1 MAKIKINNIT
11 IGDKYPPTIIV
22 ELGINHSGN
31 LDKAIHLVDIA
42 KKNGANIIKHQTH
55 IPNEEMSSS
64 AKRIIPGNAKESIF
78 EVIKKN
84 CLSLDKEKKLAEYIR
99 KKNMTFI
106 STPFSFAAVD
116 RLKELK
122 VPAIKIGS
130 GECNN
135 YPLIK
140 KIANLKLP
148 VILSTGMNNYESIAR
163 AVKILRNKKIKFA
176 LLQCTNVYPT
186 PFEFININCVSTL
199 KKKFPDAVVGISDHS
214 TSIYPY
220 LSTIPLG
227 TRIIEKHF
235 TLDKKS
241 KGPDMSASLDPKE
254 LKEII
259 KGSNE
264 IFLSLGDIKGPY
276 KIEKPTIK
284 FAFAS
289 AVAKKEIFP
298 GDKINEKNCTFKRPG
313 DGDFLAR
320 DFKKLFGK
328 TASKKIQID
337 QQIKKKHL

>member
-163 AVKILRNKKIKFA
+163 AVKILRNKRIKFA

-214 TSIYPY
+214 TSIYPS

-264 IFLSLGDIKGPY
+264 IFLSLGNVKGPY

-289 AVAKKEIFP
+289 AVAKKEIYP

-320 DFKKLFGK
+320 DFKKLFGR
-328 TASKKIQID
+328 TANKKIQID